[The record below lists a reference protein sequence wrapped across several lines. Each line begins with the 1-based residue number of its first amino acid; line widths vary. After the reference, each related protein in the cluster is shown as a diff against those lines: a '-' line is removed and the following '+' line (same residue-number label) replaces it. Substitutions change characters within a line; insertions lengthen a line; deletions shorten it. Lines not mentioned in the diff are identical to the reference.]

1 MSKCVNC
8 TREAAIVWAAP
19 GADEVLYCTK
29 CRPSF
34 TYKAEYARYAGPV
47 PVAEVPAEE
56 PAPKPSKKIAKE
68 EEAPSEAPAEETT
81 APEEEP
87 TP

>member
-8 TREAAIVWAAP
+8 TREASIVWAAP
-19 GADEVLYCTK
+19 GTPEVLYCIK

-34 TYKAEYARYAGPV
+34 TYKAEYVRYAQPV
-47 PVAEVPAEE
+47 PAAVAPVEE
-56 PAPKPSKKIAKE
+56 PAPKPSKKTEK

-81 APEEEP
+81 APAEEP